1 MPMTATATSAV
12 TMTGAQFH
20 RLLAAV
26 LPSAATDDVLPQL
39 NAVHLE
45 TGPYGVYA
53 AATDRYTFAVARHAD
68 PAPGRRAAQITIPRA
83 AALAMLRLT
92 RRRDPLATVRIVGG
106 HLTLRTAAG
115 ITYRTPAV
123 DTRGCGGFPD
133 WRRTFARLLA
143 SPEAPGR
150 PVHLNAAFL
159 ARFTAATDTAGL
171 RVSIVR
177 PPDSRR
183 CHTLVITAGDW
194 FLGAL
199 MSLADPPTPPAPAPP
214 GTPTSAPSRPPD
226 PASPAPLHR
235 EEHLSWPTSRP

>member
-1 MPMTATATSAV
+1 MTTTATSAV

-20 RLLAAV
+20 RLLTAV
-26 LPSAATDDVLPQL
+26 LPSAATDGVLPQL

-45 TGPYGVYA
+45 TGPYGAYA

-68 PAPGRRAAQITIPRA
+68 PAPGRRPAQITIPQTA
-83 AALAMLRLT
+83 AVAMLRLA
-92 RRRDPLATVRIVGG
+92 RRRDPLATVRITGG

-115 ITYRTPAV
+115 ITYRTPGV
-123 DTRGCGGFPD
+123 DTRGYRGGFPD
-133 WRRTFARLLA
+133 WRRIFARLLA
-143 SPEAPGR
+143 SPEVPGSQ
-150 PVHLNAAFL
+150 PVHLNPAYL

-177 PPDSRR
+177 AVNSHR

-199 MSLADPPTPPAPAPP
+199 MSLADPAQATGP
-214 GTPTSAPSRPPD
+214 GTAWHAD
-226 PASPAPLHR
+226 LSPAKAAA
-235 EEHLSWPTSRP
+235 

>member
-1 MPMTATATSAV
+1 MLMTATTPSTV

-20 RLLAAV
+20 RLLSAV
-26 LPSAATDDVLPQL
+26 LPSAATDDVLPHL

-45 TGPYGVYA
+45 TGPYGAYA

-68 PAPGRRAAQITIPRA
+68 PAPGRSPAQITIPRTA
-83 AALAMLRLT
+83 AVAMLRLAH
-92 RRRDPLATVRIVGG
+92 RRDPLATVRITGG

-123 DTRGCGGFPD
+123 DTRCGQFPD
-133 WRRTFARLLA
+133 WRRMFARLLA
-143 SPEAPGR
+143 SPEVPGGQ
-150 PVHLNAAFL
+150 PVHLNPAYL
-159 ARFTAATDTAGL
+159 ARFTAANDTAGL

-199 MSLADPPTPPAPAPP
+199 SLADPAQATGP
-214 GTPTSAPSRPPD
+214 GTAWHTD
-226 PASPAPLHR
+226 LSPAKAAA
-235 EEHLSWPTSRP
+235 

>member
-1 MPMTATATSAV
+1 MTATPASAV
-12 TMTGAQFH
+12 TMTGAQFC

-39 NAVHLE
+39 SAVHLE

-68 PAPGRRAAQITIPRA
+68 PAPGRPPAQITIPRT
-83 AALAMLRLT
+83 AALTMLRLA
-92 RRRDPLATVRIVGG
+92 RRRDPLATIRIAAG

-123 DTRGCGGFPD
+123 DTRCGAFPD
-133 WRRTFARLLA
+133 WRRMFSRLLA
-143 SPEAPGR
+143 SPEVPGQ
-150 PVHLNAAFL
+150 PVHLNPAYL

-177 PPDSRR
+177 PANSRR

-199 MSLADPPTPPAPAPP
+199 MSLADPAGATGP
-214 GTPTSAPSRPPD
+214 GTCWHAD
-226 PASPAPLHR
+226 LSPAKAA
-235 EEHLSWPTSRP
+235 